1 MTLSRTERIRPD
13 LVSGICR
20 DWPHMGVRSGRDPY
34 RTRGPYAAGPG
45 ARAWKY
51 RIRPDLA
58 SKVIIHFPF
67 IPDIPRYAW
76 QEPVA

>member
-1 MTLSRTERIRPD
+1 MIMQVINHEVVKTKPLRV
-13 LVSGICR
+13 VSMNGLTYTCYL
-20 DWPHMGVRSGRDPY
+20 M
-34 RTRGPYAAGPG
+34 
-45 ARAWKY
+45 

-67 IPDIPRYAW
+67 IPDTPRYVW